1 MASPVANGFAANQ
14 GNDQWAIDIPCNDCC
29 IYRVPTK
36 LCKINAAAYTPQD
49 WDEGRGSYNLHQSRE
64 RKIRNCYSE
73 EFEWISDEEF
83 VKMVKL
89 DAIFIIELF
98 WRSHKWTRK
107 LSNEGYPNPE
117 VPYHLS
123 VNPCRKNITKEDL
136 ILLENQ
142 LPYFIL
148 EGFYWSSFTRTN
160 SLLTMLQMCSFM
172 ELMQPR
178 LELSHFLVE
187 IGTEVFFRNLMALEQ
202 CHYPFETRV
211 CKYMLLLDNLI
222 VTAKDVDLLVPR
234 KVIANGL
241 GDRDAVS
248 KLINELCDLIVP
260 DDESDK
266 DTDHSLSKKLN
277 DYYEN
282 PWNSTMATLASTYF
296 SDFWRGTATIAGLLV
311 LGFAFWKFLSAF
323 VM

>member
-36 LCKINAAAYTPQD
+36 LCKINAAAYTPQVVSIGPFHRQLSEEYNNMEKQKQRYLGFFCKRTGTK
-49 WDEGRGSYNLHQSRE
+49 DEDLTTFIKSRE

-148 EGFYWSSFTRTN
+148 EGFYWSSFTR
-160 SLLTMLQMCSFM
+160 F
-172 ELMQPR
+172 
-178 LELSHFLVE
+178 
-187 IGTEVFFRNLMALEQ
+187 
-202 CHYPFETRV
+202 
-211 CKYMLLLDNLI
+211 
-222 VTAKDVDLLVPR
+222 
-234 KVIANGL
+234 
-241 GDRDAVS
+241 
-248 KLINELCDLIVP
+248 
-260 DDESDK
+260 
-266 DTDHSLSKKLN
+266 
-277 DYYEN
+277 
-282 PWNSTMATLASTYF
+282 
-296 SDFWRGTATIAGLLV
+296 
-311 LGFAFWKFLSAF
+311 
-323 VM
+323 